1 MRHFNKTAFMGMMLL
16 VAIVWFKFPNLS
28 QQKKQVYQPK
38 IAQVESLTSQN
49 SKKTGHQIIAGKLQ
63 SKSAENHT
71 QQLTGATLYAQ
82 NCAVCHGKDRQGNPP
97 AIPSLVNVA
106 KRLSQSEILNILKNG
121 RNGMPSFTYLPENQ
135 RRAIADFLSGKNT
148 KVTAKKLT
156 ETEKGMQ
163 LFKANCAKC
172 HKAQPSDPQPPGQ
185 RNYGRRPPVL
195 GGVNKALS
203 FERFTRILNRGPFYM
218 PSFSNL
224 STSDKQ
230 AIYKYLSSLPY
241 SDRRLGRCGG
251 GKCGMGDKCGGGKCR

>member
-1 MRHFNKTAFMGMMLL
+1 MGIILL
-16 VAIVWFKFPNLS
+16 ALIVWFKFPDLFH
-28 QQKKQVYQPK
+28 QKKQYYQPK
-38 IAQVESLTSQN
+38 TAQVAQQTNKNAENNGRKIMTD
-49 SKKTGHQIIAGKLQ
+49 KLQ
-63 SKSAENHT
+63 SKNTENYS
-71 QQLTGATLYAQ
+71 QQLTGADLYTQ

-97 AIPSLVNVA
+97 AIPSLVNVT

-121 RNGMPSFTYLPENQ
+121 RNGMPSFAHLPENQ
-135 RRAIADFLSGKNT
+135 RRAIVDFLAGKQT
-148 KVTAKKLT
+148 TVTAKAIT
-156 ETEKGMQ
+156 ETQTGIQ

-172 HKAQPSDPQPPGQ
+172 HKAQLSDPQPPGQ

-203 FERFTRILNRGPFYM
+203 FERFAGILNRGPFYM

-251 GKCGMGDKCGGGKCR
+251 GKCGMGNKCGGGKCR

>member
-1 MRHFNKTAFMGMMLL
+1 MLL
-16 VAIVWFKFPNLS
+16 TLIVWFKFPSLF
-28 QQKKQVYQPK
+28 QQKKQVYQLK
-38 IAQVESLTSQN
+38 TIQVEQQTKQN
-49 SKKTGHQIIAGKLQ
+49 SENNDSKVIADKLQ
-63 SKSAENHT
+63 SKKVETLTH
-71 QQLTGATLYAQ
+71 QVTGADLYAQ
-82 NCAVCHGKDRQGNPP
+82 NCSVCHGKDRHGNPP
-97 AIPSLVNVA
+97 AIPSLVNVT

-121 RNGMPSFTYLPENQ
+121 RNGMPSFAHLPENQ
-135 RRAIADFLSGKNT
+135 RRAIVDFLAGKNT

-195 GGVNKALS
+195 GGVNKTLS

-251 GKCGMGDKCGGGKCR
+251 GKCGMGGKCGGGKCR

>member
-1 MRHFNKTAFMGMMLL
+1 MGMMLL
-16 VAIVWFKFPNLS
+16 VAIVWFQFPDLF

-38 IAQVESLTSQN
+38 MTQVEQQTEQN
-49 SKKTGHQIIAGKLQ
+49 SENNNHKVIADKLQ
-63 SKSAENHT
+63 SKKAETLT
-71 QQLTGATLYAQ
+71 QQLTGADLYTQ
-82 NCAVCHGKDRQGNPP
+82 NCAICHGKDLQGNPP
-97 AIPSLVNVA
+97 AIPSLVNVT

-121 RNGMPSFTYLPENQ
+121 RNGMPSFAHLPENQ
-135 RRAIADFLSGKNT
+135 QRAIVDFLSGKNT
-148 KVTAKKLT
+148 KITAKKLT
-156 ETEKGMQ
+156 ETEKGLQ

-224 STSDKQ
+224 SSSDKQ
-230 AIYKYLSSLPY
+230 ALYKYLSSLPY
-241 SDRRLGRCGG
+241 SDRRLGRCGD
-251 GKCGMGDKCGGGKCR
+251 GKCGMGGKCGGGKCR